1 MSDFR
6 VPVRGGIWS
15 LRTDADLGGGEGLAL
30 WLPEAGSG
38 TPGSWGRAPGGMV
51 LRARGLPVLAFRRV
65 SGSPES
71 D

>member
-38 TPGSWGRAPGGMV
+38 TPGSWGAGPWRD
-51 LRARGLPVLAFRRV
+51 GLESER
-65 SGSPES
+65 SPS
-71 D
+71 ALIQTC